1 MEFCGAPTSMV
12 KPQKRMKSTVPN
24 TFEEHAVYVGDYA
37 GEKTIKVLLVSAATP
52 DTFWSYRHVLSFI
65 SKKACFPPLGL
76 LTVAAMLPKHWNL
89 KLVDL
94 NVTSLTDAQLEWA
107 DYVFVSAMLAQV
119 NSARE
124 VFARCSVLGKTVV
137 AGGPVFATGHE
148 GFPDVKHFVLGEA
161 EGVMP
166 ELVADM
172 MSGKVKEFYHSA
184 ARPDIEQTPVPRW
197 DLIKFKHY
205 ATMSLQFSRG
215 CPFNCEFCDIIVM
228 NGRVPRLKTNEQMI
242 RELDSLVDRGWTDSI
257 FMVDDNFIGNKA
269 KVRAFLR
276 ELIAWEQRRGIRL
289 QFTTEASLNLADDPE
304 LLDLMVRA
312 GFKKVFVGIETPQE
326 DSLLECAKVQ
336 NANRDMLAAVR
347 TIQKSGLEVMGGFI
361 VGFDSDRPNIFERQ
375 IKFIQEAGVV
385 TAMVGLL
392 QALPGTRLFSRLQ
405 TEGRILHDATGNN
418 SAVDLNFIPKLAP
431 ETLIEGYRTLVKRLY
446 TPKMYYRR
454 ILTFLRDY
462 RPQGQR
468 IHLSWCDLR
477 AFFKSLWVM
486 GVLSRGRREYWKF
499 FTKALLFHRRAFPEA
514 MTLAIIGYHFRRVA
528 SAL

>member
-1 MEFCGAPTSMV
+1 M
-12 KPQKRMKSTVPN
+12 R
-24 TFEEHAVYVGDYA
+24 
-37 GEKTIKVLLVSAATP
+37 VLLVSAATP
-52 DTFWSYRHVLSFI
+52 DTFWSYKHVLSFI

-94 NVTSLTDAQLEWA
+94 NVTSLIDAQLAWA
-107 DYVFVSAMLAQV
+107 DYVFVSAMLAQAK
-119 NSARE
+119 SARE
-124 VFARCSVLGKTVV
+124 VIARCGTLDKAVI
-137 AGGPVFATGHE
+137 AGGPLFTTGHT
-148 GFPDVKHFVLGEA
+148 GFPEVKHFVLGEA
-161 EGVMP
+161 ENIMP

-172 MSGKVKEFYHSA
+172 TSGNLKEFYRDEK
-184 ARPDIEQTPVPRW
+184 RPDIRLTPVPRW

-205 ATMSLQFSRG
+205 ALMPLQFSRG

-242 RELDSLVDRGWTDSI
+242 RELNSLVNAGWTDPI

-276 ELIAWEQRRGIRL
+276 ELIAWEQDHGIRL

-312 GFKKVFVGIETPQE
+312 GFKRVFVGIETPHE

-336 NANRDMLAAVR
+336 NANRDMLAAVK

-361 VGFDSDRPNIFERQ
+361 VGFDSDKPNIFERQ
-375 IKFIQEAGVV
+375 IEFIQEAGVV

-392 QALPGTRLFSRLQ
+392 QALPGTQLFSRLKQ
-405 TEGRILHDATGNN
+405 EGRILHEASGNN
-418 SAVDLNFIPKLAP
+418 VEVSLNFIPTLDRRM
-431 ETLIEGYRTLVKRLY
+431 LIEGYRSLVKRLY

-454 ILTFLRDY
+454 ILTFLREY
-462 RPQGQR
+462 RPQGQP
-468 IHLSWCDLR
+468 IHLSWCDMK

-486 GVLSRGRREYWKF
+486 GILSRDRREYWKF

-514 MTLAIIGYHFRRVA
+514 MTLAIMGYHFRRVA
-528 SAL
+528 SGL

>member
-1 MEFCGAPTSMV
+1 M
-12 KPQKRMKSTVPN
+12 R
-24 TFEEHAVYVGDYA
+24 
-37 GEKTIKVLLVSAATP
+37 VLLVSAATP
-52 DTFWSYRHVLSFI
+52 DTFWSYKHVLSFI
-65 SKKACFPPLGL
+65 SKRACFPPLGL
-76 LTVAAMLPKHWNL
+76 LTVAAMLPKHWDL

-94 NVTSLTDAQLEWA
+94 NVTSLTDAQLAWA
-107 DYVFVSAMLAQV
+107 DCVFVSAMLAQV
-119 NSARE
+119 GSARE
-124 VFARCSVLGKTVV
+124 VIARCSKLGKTVV
-137 AGGPVFATGHE
+137 AGGPLFTTGHA
-148 GFPDVKHFVLGEA
+148 GFPEVKHFVLGEA
-161 EGVMP
+161 EDIMP
-166 ELVADM
+166 KLVADM
-172 MSGKVKEFYHSA
+172 ISGDLKEFYRCEK
-184 ARPDIEQTPVPRW
+184 RPDIRQTPVPRW

-205 ATMSLQFSRG
+205 ALMPLQFSRG

-242 RELDSLVDRGWTDSI
+242 RELDSLVDAGWTDPI
-257 FMVDDNFIGNKA
+257 FIVDDNFIGNKA

-276 ELIAWEQRRGIRL
+276 ELIVWEQRRSIRP

-304 LLDLMVRA
+304 LLQLMVGA

-336 NANRDMLAAVR
+336 NAKRDMLTAVK

-361 VGFDSDRPNIFERQ
+361 VGFDSDKPNIFERQ
-375 IKFIQEAGVV
+375 IRFIQEAGVV

-392 QALPGTRLFSRLQ
+392 QALPGTRLFSRLKQ
-405 TEGRILHDATGNN
+405 EGRILHDASGNN
-418 SAVDLNFIPKLAP
+418 VEASLNFVPKLDR
-431 ETLIEGYRTLVKRLY
+431 EVLVEGYRSLVKRLY
-446 TPKMYYRR
+446 TPRMYYRR
-454 ILTFLRDY
+454 ILTFLREY

-468 IHLSWCDLR
+468 IHLSWRDVK

>member
-1 MEFCGAPTSMV
+1 M
-12 KPQKRMKSTVPN
+12 R
-24 TFEEHAVYVGDYA
+24 
-37 GEKTIKVLLVSAATP
+37 VLLVSAATP
-52 DTFWSYRHVLSFI
+52 DTFWSYKHVLSFI

-76 LTVAAMLPKHWNL
+76 LTVAAMLPKHWDL

-94 NVTSLTDAQLEWA
+94 NVTSLTDEQLAWA

-119 NSARE
+119 GSARE
-124 VFARCSVLGKTVV
+124 VIARCSKLGKTVV
-137 AGGPVFATGHE
+137 AGGPLFTTGHA
-148 GFPDVKHFVLGEA
+148 GFPEVKHFVLGEA
-161 EGVMP
+161 EDIMP

-172 MSGKVKEFYHSA
+172 LSGNLKEFYRCEE
-184 ARPDIEQTPVPRW
+184 RPDIRQTPVPRW

-205 ATMSLQFSRG
+205 ALMPLQFSRG

-242 RELDSLVDRGWTDSI
+242 RELDSLVDAGWTDPI
-257 FMVDDNFIGNKA
+257 FIVDDNFIGNKA

-276 ELIAWEQRRGIRL
+276 ELIAWEQRRSIRL

-336 NANRDMLAAVR
+336 NAKRDMLTAVK

-361 VGFDSDRPNIFERQ
+361 VGFDSDKPNIFERQ
-375 IKFIQEAGVV
+375 IRFIQEAGVV

-392 QALPGTRLFSRLQ
+392 QALPGTRLFSRLRQ
-405 TEGRILHDATGNN
+405 EGRILHDASGNN
-418 SAVDLNFIPKLAP
+418 VEASLNFVPKLDR
-431 ETLIEGYRTLVKRLY
+431 EVLVEGYRSLVKRLY
-446 TPKMYYRR
+446 TPRMYYRR
-454 ILTFLRDY
+454 ILTFLREY
-462 RPQGQR
+462 RPQGQG
-468 IHLSWCDLR
+468 IHLSWRDVK
-477 AFFKSLWVM
+477 AFLKSLWVM
-486 GVLSRGRREYWKF
+486 GILSRGRRQYWKF
-499 FTKALLFHRRAFPEA
+499 LTKALLFHRRAFPEA

>member
-1 MEFCGAPTSMV
+1 M
-12 KPQKRMKSTVPN
+12 R
-24 TFEEHAVYVGDYA
+24 
-37 GEKTIKVLLVSAATP
+37 VLLVSAATP
-52 DTFWSYRHVLSFI
+52 DTFWSYKHVLSFI

-76 LTVAAMLPKHWNL
+76 LTVAAMLPKRWDL

-94 NVTSLTDAQLEWA
+94 NVTSLTDAQLGWA

-119 NSARE
+119 GSARE
-124 VFARCSVLGKTVV
+124 VIARCSKLGKTVV
-137 AGGPVFATGHE
+137 AGGPLFTTGHA
-148 GFPDVKHFVLGEA
+148 GFPEVKHFVLGEA
-161 EGVMP
+161 EDIMS

-172 MSGKVKEFYHSA
+172 LSGDLKEFYRCEK
-184 ARPDIEQTPVPRW
+184 RPDIRQTPVPRW

-205 ATMSLQFSRG
+205 ALMPLQFSRG

-242 RELDSLVDRGWTDSI
+242 RELDSLADAGWTDPVFI
-257 FMVDDNFIGNKA
+257 VDDNFIGNKA
-269 KVRAFLR
+269 KAKAFLR

-336 NANRDMLAAVR
+336 NAKRDMLTAVK

-361 VGFDSDRPNIFERQ
+361 VGFDSDKPNIFERQ
-375 IKFIQEAGVV
+375 IRFIQEAGVV

-392 QALPGTRLFSRLQ
+392 QALPGTRLFSRLRQ
-405 TEGRILHDATGNN
+405 EGRILHDASGNN
-418 SAVDLNFIPKLAP
+418 VEASLNFVPKLDR
-431 ETLIEGYRTLVKRLY
+431 EVLVEGYRSLVKRLY
-446 TPKMYYRR
+446 TPRMYYRR
-454 ILTFLRDY
+454 ILTFLREY
-462 RPQGQR
+462 RPQGQG
-468 IHLSWCDLR
+468 IHLSWRDVK

-528 SAL
+528 WAL

>member
-1 MEFCGAPTSMV
+1 M
-12 KPQKRMKSTVPN
+12 R
-24 TFEEHAVYVGDYA
+24 
-37 GEKTIKVLLVSAATP
+37 VLLVSAATP
-52 DTFWSYRHVLSFI
+52 DTFWSYKHVLSFI

-76 LTVAAMLPKHWNL
+76 LTVAAMLPKRWDL

-94 NVTSLTDAQLEWA
+94 NVTSLTDAQLAWA

-119 NSARE
+119 GSARE
-124 VFARCSVLGKTVV
+124 VIARSSKLGKTVV
-137 AGGPVFATGHE
+137 AGGPLFTTGHA
-148 GFPDVKHFVLGEA
+148 GFPEVQHFVLGEA
-161 EGVMP
+161 EDVMP

-172 MSGKVKEFYHSA
+172 LSGDLKELYRCEK
-184 ARPDIEQTPVPRW
+184 RPDIRQTPAPRW

-205 ATMSLQFSRG
+205 ATMPLQFSRG

-228 NGRVPRLKTNEQMI
+228 NGRVPRLKTNEQMT
-242 RELDSLVDRGWTDSI
+242 RELDSLINAGWTGPI
-257 FMVDDNFIGNKA
+257 FIVDDNFIGNKA

-276 ELIAWEQRRGIRL
+276 ELIAWEQRRGIQP

-336 NANRDMLAAVR
+336 NAKRDMLTAVK

-361 VGFDSDRPNIFERQ
+361 VGFDSDKPNIFERQ

-392 QALPGTRLFSRLQ
+392 QALPGTRLFSRLKE
-405 TEGRILHDATGNN
+405 EGRILHDASGNN
-418 SAVDLNFIPKLAP
+418 VEASLNFVPKLDR
-431 ETLIEGYRTLVKRLY
+431 EVLVEGYRSLVKRLY
-446 TPKMYYRR
+446 TPRMYYRR
-454 ILTFLRDY
+454 ILTFLREY
-462 RPQGQR
+462 RPQGQG
-468 IHLSWCDLR
+468 IHLSWRDVE
-477 AFFKSLWVM
+477 AFIKSLWVM
-486 GVLSRGRREYWKF
+486 GIVSRGRRQYWKF
-499 FTKALLFHRRAFPEA
+499 LTKALLFHRRAFPEA